1 MDEDHNL
8 DQVLNSMVEDLEFN
22 KQTMN
27 KTAREIEWV
36 NRAQE
41 IQIEEILT
49 EANGWG
55 LRAEVITTAEVF
67 IKDDANLDRVVAYE
81 MAYSDWV
88 K

>member
-1 MDEDHNL
+1 
-8 DQVLNSMVEDLEFN
+8 
-22 KQTMN
+22 MN

-49 EANGWG
+49 EANAWG
-55 LRAEVITTAEVF
+55 LRSEVITTAEVF
-67 IKDDANLDRVVAYE
+67 IKDDAGLDRVIAYE
-81 MAYSDWV
+81 MAYLDWV